1 MRQLHRKVC
10 LFIVNDMVI
19 NMQSFSYQVKSEIID
34 SLNSFDKANAAVLGM
49 LKFSKSF
56 DKDNITLV
64 TENEKAANF
73 LSNQLNK
80 ICGHEAV
87 SIKNLRKSEKSNLF
101 TICVDDENDR
111 VFILDFFK
119 VKDKRLL
126 QGDLPKKRFI
136 PNLISGIFL
145 ACGSVIDPNKEYHIE
160 FVIPS
165 LELCNDFGMILID
178 YFDILAKHTER
189 KNTNIVYI
197 KESENIEDLLTL
209 MGASKATLEMMNVK
223 ILKDVRNKINRAVN
237 CDNANIEKSLRAA
250 ERQIEDIEL
259 IERTIGFSSL
269 SDDLREIAEIRYN
282 NPDYNLKELGQALNP
297 PISRSGANH
306 RLVRIRKAAD
316 EIRQGKAKKT

>member
-1 MRQLHRKVC
+1 
-10 LFIVNDMVI
+10 
-19 NMQSFSYQVKSEIID
+19 MQSFSYQVKSEIID

-56 DKDNITLV
+56 DKDNITLI
-64 TENEKAANF
+64 TENEKAASF
-73 LSNQLNK
+73 FAKQLNK

-87 SIKNLRKSEKSNLF
+87 SIKNLRKSEKSCLF
-101 TICVDDENDR
+101 TVSVENGRDR
-111 VFILDFFK
+111 SFILDFFN

-126 QGDLPKKRFI
+126 KDSLPKKRFI
-136 PNLISGIFL
+136 PNLIAGIFL
-145 ACGSVIDPNKEYHIE
+145 ACGSIIDPNKEYHIE
-160 FVIPS
+160 FVIQS

-209 MGASKATLEMMNVK
+209 MGASKASLEIMNVK

-237 CDNANIEKSLRAA
+237 CDNANIEKSLKAA

-259 IERTIGFSSL
+259 IEKTIGFASL
-269 SDDLREIAEIRYN
+269 PNDLREIAEIRYN
-282 NPDYNLKELGQALNP
+282 NPDFNLKELGQALNP

-306 RLVRIRKAAD
+306 RLTRIRKAAD
-316 EIRQGKAKKT
+316 EIRQGKARKN

>member
-1 MRQLHRKVC
+1 MQVLSKGT
-10 LFIVNDMVI
+10 VI
-19 NMQSFSYQVKSEIID
+19 KIQSFSYQVKSEIID
-34 SLNSFDKANAAVLGM
+34 GLNSFDKANSAVLGL
-49 LKFSKSF
+49 LKFSKRF
-56 DKDNITLV
+56 DKDSIMFI
-64 TENEKAANF
+64 TENEMVAGF

-80 ICGHEAV
+80 ICGHEVV
-87 SIKNLRKSEKSNLF
+87 SINNLRKSEKSNLF
-101 TICVDDENDR
+101 TVSVDDANDR
-111 VFILDFFK
+111 AFILDFFK
-119 VKDKRLL
+119 VKNNRLTKE
-126 QGDLPKKRFI
+126 DLPKKRFI

-165 LELCNDFGMILID
+165 LELCNDFGIILID

-189 KNTNIVYI
+189 KNSNIVYI

-209 MGASKATLEMMNVK
+209 MGASKASLEIMNVK

-237 CDNANIEKSLRAA
+237 CDNANIEKSLKAA

-259 IERTIGFSSL
+259 IEKTIGFASL
-269 SDDLREIAEIRYN
+269 SDDLREIAELRYN

-306 RLVRIRKAAD
+306 RLARIRKTAD
-316 EIRQGKAKKT
+316 EIRQRKQAKSEKSK

>member
-1 MRQLHRKVC
+1 
-10 LFIVNDMVI
+10 
-19 NMQSFSYQVKSEIID
+19 MQSFSYHVKSEIID
-34 SLNSFDKANAAVLGM
+34 NLNSFDKANAAVLGM

-56 DKDNITLV
+56 NKDNIMLI
-64 TENEKAANF
+64 TENERVSNF
-73 LSNQLNK
+73 LANQLNK

-87 SIKNLRKSEKSNLF
+87 SIKDLRKSEKSNLF
-101 TICVDDENDR
+101 TVSVDNESDR

-119 VKDKRLL
+119 VCDNRLL
-126 QGDLPKKRFI
+126 KENLPKKRFI

-145 ACGSVIDPNKEYHIE
+145 ACGSIIDPNKEYHIE

-209 MGASKATLEMMNVK
+209 MGASKASLEIMNVK

-237 CDNANIEKSLRAA
+237 CDNANIEKSLKAA

-259 IERTIGFSSL
+259 IERTIGFASL

-306 RLVRIRKAAD
+306 RLERIRKAAD
-316 EIRQGKAKKT
+316 EIRQGKAGKKLSNS